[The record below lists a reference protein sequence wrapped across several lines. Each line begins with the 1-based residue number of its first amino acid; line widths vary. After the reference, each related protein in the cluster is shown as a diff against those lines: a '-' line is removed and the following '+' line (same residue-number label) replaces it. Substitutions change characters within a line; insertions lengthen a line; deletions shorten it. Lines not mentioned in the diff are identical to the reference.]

1 MRRSRFGKFL
11 ALFIIFAPIAVFL
24 FGTLVKWL
32 WNDVLVPVLH
42 ISPVTF
48 WQAVGILVLAKILFG
63 SFSGGS
69 RRDYRK
75 ERMLWNNMTPEQKEK
90 FREEWKNRRSR
101 WGRGSWDTENPTTPL
116 NPET

>member
-1 MRRSRFGKFL
+1 MKRNRFGKFIL
-11 ALFIIFAPIAVFL
+11 LFIIFAPIAIFL
-24 FGTLVKWL
+24 FGSLVQWL

-48 WQAVGILVLAKILFG
+48 WQAIGILVLSKILFS

-75 ERMLWNNMTPEQKEK
+75 ERMMWSNMTPEQKEK
-90 FREEWKNRRSR
+90 FREEWRCRRRS
-101 WGRGSWDTENPTTPL
+101 WGRGGDENESQQSIPGV
-116 NPET
+116 